1 MNKSDYNMD
10 YSYCLLLLSLLLLL
24 LLLSSSVGIDIL
36 LPVNP
41 ATRICIPVI
50 KSAIAMIAAT
60 NPNPNA
66 GDTNISIERAISN
79 APTPIVKALSSLLW
93 SLCLIPCTILE
104 IPSNSNAT
112 ATNIITKTLVASGNV
127 IATIANIITSIPS
140 PKFEKRALFF
150 TNIPAIT
157 FSIPTINKRTETR
170 TTRDIIDIIG
180 LIRINI
186 DKIIAS
192 APSPI

>member
-1 MNKSDYNMD
+1 M
-10 YSYCLLLLSLLLLL
+10 
-24 LLLSSSVGIDIL
+24 ID
-36 LPVNP
+36 
-41 ATRICIPVI
+41 
-50 KSAIAMIAAT
+50 AT

-66 GDTNISIERAISN
+66 GDANISIERAISN

-93 SLCLIPCTILE
+93 FLCLIPCTIRE

-112 ATNIITKTLVASGNV
+112 ATNITTKTLVPTGNA
-127 IATIANIITSIPS
+127 IAIIANIITSIPS

-170 TTRDIIDIIG
+170 TIRDIIDIIG
-180 LIRINI
+180 LIKMSI

-192 APSPI
+192 IPIPI

>member
-1 MNKSDYNMD
+1 M
-10 YSYCLLLLSLLLLL
+10 LLLGSCE
-24 LLLSSSVGIDIL
+24 GTDIL

-50 KSAIAMIAAT
+50 KSAIAMMAAT
-60 NPNPNA
+60 KPNPNA
-66 GDTNISIERAISN
+66 GDANMSIESAISI
-79 APTPIVKALSSLLW
+79 APTPIVKARLSLLW
-93 SLCLIPCTILE
+93 FLCPRPCTILE

-112 ATNIITKTLVASGNV
+112 ASSITKKTLVPTGNV

-140 PKFEKRALFF
+140 PKFEKRALFL

-157 FSIPTINKRTETR
+157 FSIPTINRRTETR
-170 TTRDIIDIIG
+170 TTRDIMEIIG
-180 LIRINI
+180 LIRINM

-192 APSPI
+192 APIPI

>member
-1 MNKSDYNMD
+1 MTIIWVV
-10 YSYCLLLLSLLLLL
+10 SYCLLSLF
-24 LLLSSSVGIDIL
+24 LLLSSCNGTDIL

-50 KSAIAMIAAT
+50 KRAIAMIPAT

-66 GDTNISIERAISN
+66 GEANMSIERAISN
-79 APTPIVKALSSLLW
+79 APTPIVKVLSNLLC
-93 SLCLIPCTILE
+93 SLCLRPCTILE

-112 ATNIITKTLVASGNV
+112 ATNITKKTLVPTGNA
-127 IATIANIITSIPS
+127 ITMIANIITSIPS
-140 PKFEKRALFF
+140 PKFENRALFF

-157 FSIPTINKRTETR
+157 FSIPTISKRTETR

-180 LIRINI
+180 SIRINI

-192 APSPI
+192 APIPI